1 MKRQQIAFLAL
12 GASCVMEACLIAR
25 LEKRVRHL
33 EAMSEAMSDYIE
45 LQFREEVNEKFEEIV
60 EKFQDDE

>member
-12 GASCVMEACLIAR
+12 GASCVMGACLIAR

-33 EAMSEAMSDYIE
+33 EALTEAMSDYIA
-45 LQFREEVNEKFEEIV
+45 LQFQEEVNEKFGKIV